1 MKLKRFSTIVEKIAK
16 RHRKYFRCRFR
27 AVCGISA
34 RPLKNR
40 IYKINSL
47 RRSRLGAERKRK
59 MSAYGYE
66 RVSSLDQ
73 NESRQL
79 IEIKKPGIP
88 ESQIYVDKQSGK
100 NFDRPGYRKMLKRLR
115 KGDVIFVLSID
126 RLGRK
131 YEKFWNNGDI

>member
-1 MKLKRFSTIVEKIAK
+1 
-16 RHRKYFRCRFR
+16 
-27 AVCGISA
+27 
-34 RPLKNR
+34 
-40 IYKINSL
+40 
-47 RRSRLGAERKRK
+47 

-115 KGDVIFVLSID
+115 KGDVIFALSIH

-131 YEKFWNNGDI
+131 YERFWNNDDI